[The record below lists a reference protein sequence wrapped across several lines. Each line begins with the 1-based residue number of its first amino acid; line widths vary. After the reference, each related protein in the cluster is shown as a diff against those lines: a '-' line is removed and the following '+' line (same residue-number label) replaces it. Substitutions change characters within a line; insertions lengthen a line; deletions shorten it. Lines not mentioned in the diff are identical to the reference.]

1 METKEIIDW
10 FNYHIE
16 YLTNCIDDDP
26 NSSASEYHNHDRN
39 IMEAARYRLVTAER
53 MAEALR
59 GIADRHEGV
68 CCDVKQWTVDKCD
81 NALKQWENLK

>member
-1 METKEIIDW
+1 METKDL
-10 FNYHIE
+10 IE
-16 YLTNCIDDDP
+16 WLEGEKPFFDAKIKDMLQ
-26 NSSASEYHNHDRN
+26 N
-39 IMEAARYRLVTAER
+39 IQDRLVTAEK

-59 GIADRHEGV
+59 GIADRHEGI